1 MKKLFLLGTLSFL
14 MVFSALAQKNNI
26 KILKEQKQKYFGKTQ
41 KDFSRAA
48 YLQDSSKV
56 FFHEAGDSTAFLSV
70 KTKYN
75 ANGTSKIEDT
85 FIDFFGLFQAYDR
98 SENFYNSAKPLQ
110 KVYTK
115 SYISNDG
122 INYQLFST
130 DSVYYDSKD
139 RTLLERSR
147 SAADNSILE
156 YTTYEYKTNFTT
168 ADTITTFSLD
178 DTTNELFKDSE
189 TSNVLDSKGNVKS
202 SIYASHD
209 MQSGEFVLREKSDYL
224 YNAQNQEIESLA
236 FEWNED
242 DLKWEEYSL
251 VKTYYKTNGDINY
264 SINYT
269 DYIGSNEWGSKDSTY
284 LVYGA
289 NGKVKET
296 LNYTFDDLVP
306 GAYSLTSREV
316 AVYDNNGNNTYTA
329 IFEQDENDPT
339 ILFKSGSILSWWS
352 FFKDAVGIKELF
364 SKDFQI
370 VSANPLTDNQSI
382 NINAKTDGEYVLTT
396 YNTSGA
402 VVSRQL
408 VKGNQTIT
416 PQLPSAGTYI
426 FLLSDK
432 NNNLLTMK
440 KVVKM

>member
-48 YLQDSSKV
+48 YLQDSSKI
-56 FFHEAGDSTAFLSV
+56 FIHDAGDSTAFFSV

-75 ANGTSKIEDT
+75 ANGTSKLEDI

-98 SENFYNSAKPLQ
+98 TENFYNSAKPLQ
-110 KVYTK
+110 KVYSKT
-115 SYISNDG
+115 SISDDG
-122 INYQLFST
+122 VDYELFST
-130 DSVYYDSKD
+130 DSSYYDSKD
-139 RTLLERSR
+139 RISLERSR
-147 SAADNSILE
+147 SAEDNSILE
-156 YTTYEYKTNFTT
+156 YTAYEYKTNFTT

-178 DTTNELFKDSE
+178 DSTNELFKDTE
-189 TSNVLDSKGNVKS
+189 TSNVLDSKGNIKS

-209 MQSGEFVLREKSDYL
+209 MQSNEFVLREKNDYL
-224 YNAQNQEIESLA
+224 YNTQNQVTENLYS
-236 FEWNED
+236 EWNEN
-242 DLKWEEYSL
+242 DLKWEESSL
-251 VKTYYKTNGDINY
+251 VKTYYKTNGNINY
-264 SINYT
+264 SIRLT
-269 DYIGSNEWGSKDSTY
+269 DYISSNEWGSKDSTY
-284 LVYGA
+284 IVYGA
-289 NGKVKET
+289 NGKAKET
-296 LNYTFDDLVP
+296 ITYSFDDLVP
-306 GAYSLTSREV
+306 GAYSLTSKEV
-316 AVYDNNGNNTYTA
+316 AVYDNNGNNTYIA

-339 ILFKSGSILSWWS
+339 ILSKAGSFLNWWS
-352 FFKDAVGIKELF
+352 FFKDAVGTKELF

-382 NINAKTDGEYVLTT
+382 NINAKTDGEYILTT

-408 VKGNQTIT
+408 VKGNQSIT